1 VAVTWRKQANAVL
14 RICWF
19 NGCLGLI
26 RSPLVFVALFLTPVS
41 FLFFLYVVAPR
52 AELPYGVVGGVL
64 FSCLFTGSGMMN
76 DCAYLRLERQ
86 MQQVFITSPLRPIS
100 WVLGMALSELTF
112 TIPALVLFLVVLTL
126 VTPVSISAFL
136 ALIGV
141 IVLTWLLA
149 TSLGFLLS
157 TFFRTLREIWPIGM
171 VVFTSLS
178 VLPPVFYSL
187 AAVPASFRWIAYVAP
202 STFASQL
209 AVSAAG
215 LPVTSVPGAPF
226 LSSVGGQLLG
236 LVLLTALFIG
246 VAMRFARW
254 RDP

>member
-1 VAVTWRKQANAVL
+1 MTARSQANAVL

-19 NGCLGLI
+19 NGFLGLI
-26 RSPLVFVALFLTPVS
+26 RSPLVFVALFLTPLS
-41 FLFFLYVVAPR
+41 FLFFIYVLAPR
-52 AELPYGVVGGVL
+52 AELPFGVVGGLL

-100 WVLGMALSELTF
+100 WVLGMALSELVF
-112 TIPALVLFLVVLTL
+112 TIPALVLFSIVLFLVV
-126 VTPVSISAFL
+126 PISLLSFL
-136 ALIGV
+136 ALVGV
-141 IVLTWLLA
+141 ILLTWLLA
-149 TSLGFLLS
+149 CSLGFLLS

-171 VVFTSLS
+171 VVFTTLS
-178 VLPPVFYSL
+178 VLPPVFYPL
-187 AAVPASFRWIAYVAP
+187 GYIPGSFRWVAYIAP

-209 AVSAAG
+209 AAHAAG
-215 LPVTSVPGAPF
+215 LPAASVPASSL
-226 LSSVGGQLLG
+226 LSSATGELLG

>member
-1 VAVTWRKQANAVL
+1 MTWRRQANAVF

-19 NGCLGLI
+19 NGFLGLV
-26 RSPLVFVALFLTPVS
+26 RSPLVFVALFLTPLS

-52 AELPYGVVGGVL
+52 AELPFGVVGGVL

-86 MQQVFITSPLRPIS
+86 LQQVFITSPLRPIS

-112 TIPALVLFLVVLTL
+112 TIPALVLFLGVLTL
-126 VTPVSISAFL
+126 VISISIGAFF
-136 ALIGV
+136 ALLGV
-141 IVLTWLLA
+141 IILTWLLA
-149 TSLGFLLS
+149 SSLGFLLS

-171 VVFTSLS
+171 VIFTTLS
-178 VLPPVFYSL
+178 VLPPVFYPL
-187 AAVPASFRWIAYVAP
+187 AAVPASFRWVAYLAP

-209 AVSAAG
+209 AVRAAG
-215 LPVTSVPGAPF
+215 LPAASVP
-226 LSSVGGQLLG
+226 SVPALGSIPAELLG
-236 LVLLTALFIG
+236 LVGLAVLFTG

-254 RDP
+254 REP

>member
-1 VAVTWRKQANAVL
+1 MTWRSQANAVV

-19 NGCLGLI
+19 NGLLGLV
-26 RSPLVFVALFLTPVS
+26 RSPLVFVALFLTPLS
-41 FLFFLYVVAPR
+41 FLFFIVVIAPR

-100 WVLGMALSELTF
+100 WVLGMALSELMF
-112 TIPALVLFLVVLTL
+112 TIPALVLFLGVLTL
-126 VTPVSISAFL
+126 VTTVSLSAFS

-141 IVLTWLLA
+141 ILLTWLLA
-149 TSLGFLLS
+149 CSLGFLLS

-178 VLPPVFYSL
+178 VLPPVFYPL
-187 AAVPASFRWIAYVAP
+187 AAIPASIRWVAYLAP

-215 LPVTSVPGAPF
+215 LSVTSVPAVPF
-226 LSSVGGQLLG
+226 LSSVGGQLVG
-236 LVLLTALFIG
+236 LVLLTLVFIA
-246 VAMRFARW
+246 VAMSLARW
-254 RDP
+254 REP

>member
-1 VAVTWRKQANAVL
+1 MTWKRQANAVF

-19 NGCLGLI
+19 NGFLGLV
-26 RSPLVFVALFLTPVS
+26 RSPLVFVALFLTPLS

-52 AELPYGVVGGVL
+52 AELPFGVVGGVL

-86 MQQVFITSPLRPIS
+86 LQQVFITSPLRPIS

-112 TIPALVLFLVVLTL
+112 TIPALVLFLGVLTL
-126 VTPVSISAFL
+126 VISVSIGAFF
-136 ALIGV
+136 ALLGV

-171 VVFTSLS
+171 VIFTTLS
-178 VLPPVFYSL
+178 VLPPVFYPL
-187 AAVPASFRWIAYVAP
+187 AAVPASYRWVAYLAP

-209 AVSAAG
+209 AVGAAG
-215 LPVTSVPGAPF
+215 LPTTSVP
-226 LSSVGGQLLG
+226 SVPALASVPAELLG
-236 LVLLTALFIG
+236 LVGLTMLFIA

-254 RDP
+254 REP

>member
-1 VAVTWRKQANAVL
+1 MSFKTQANAVL

-19 NGCLGLI
+19 NGVLGLA
-26 RSPLVFVALFLTPVS
+26 RSPLAFIALFLTPLS

-52 AELPYGVVGGVL
+52 AELPFGVVGGVL
-64 FSCLFTGSGMMN
+64 FSCLFTGGGMMN

-86 MQQVFITSPLRPIS
+86 LQQVFITSPLRPIS

-112 TIPALVLFLVVLTL
+112 TIPALVLFLAVLTL
-126 VTPVSISAFL
+126 VTPVSAVTFSAL
-136 ALIGV
+136 LGV

-171 VVFTSLS
+171 VTFTSLS
-178 VLPPVFYSL
+178 VLPPVFYPL
-187 AAVPASFRWIAYVAP
+187 AAVPASFRWVAYLAP

-209 AVSAAG
+209 AVRAAG
-215 LPVTSVPGAPF
+215 LPVTPVPTVPILASIPVE
-226 LSSVGGQLLG
+226 LGGLAG
-236 LVLLTALFIG
+236 LAILFTA

-254 RDP
+254 REP

>member
-1 VAVTWRKQANAVL
+1 
-14 RICWF
+14 
-19 NGCLGLI
+19 
-26 RSPLVFVALFLTPVS
+26 
-41 FLFFLYVVAPR
+41 
-52 AELPYGVVGGVL
+52 VL

-126 VTPVSISAFL
+126 VVSVSVSTFL

-141 IVLTWLLA
+141 ILLTWLLA

-178 VLPPVFYSL
+178 VLPPVFYTL
-187 AAVPASFRWIAYVAP
+187 EAVPAPFRWVAYLAP

-215 LPVTSVPGAPF
+215 LPVTPVPGAPF
-226 LSSVGGQLLG
+226 LSSAPGQLVG
-236 LVLLTALFIG
+236 LVLLTVLFIG
-246 VAMRFARW
+246 VAMHFARW

>member
-1 VAVTWRKQANAVL
+1 MTAKTQANAVL

-19 NGCLGLI
+19 NGILGLI
-26 RSPLVFVALFLTPVS
+26 RSPLVFIALFLTPLS

-52 AELPYGVVGGVL
+52 SELPFGVVGGVL

-100 WVLGMALSELTF
+100 WVLGMALSELMF
-112 TIPALVLFLVVLTL
+112 TIPALVLFLAVLTL
-126 VTPVSISAFL
+126 VTPIGVPSL
-136 ALIGV
+136 VALIGV
-141 IVLTWLLA
+141 IILTWLLA
-149 TSLGFLLS
+149 SSLGFLLS

-171 VVFTSLS
+171 VVFTTLS
-178 VLPPVFYSL
+178 VLPPVFYPL
-187 AAVPASFRWIAYVAP
+187 QAVPESFRWVAFLAP

-215 LPVTSVPGAPF
+215 LPVTSVPSAPF
-226 LSSVGGQLLG
+226 LSSIPGQLVG
-236 LVLLTALFIG
+236 LTVLTVFFIA
-246 VAMRFARW
+246 VAMGLARW
-254 RDP
+254 REP

>member
-1 VAVTWRKQANAVL
+1 MSFRTQTNAIL

-19 NGCLGLI
+19 NGLLGLV

-112 TIPALVLFLVVLTL
+112 TIPALVLFLVVLSLVISVSAATL
-126 VTPVSISAFL
+126 LSL
-136 ALIGV
+136 LGV

-149 TSLGFLLS
+149 TSLGFLMS

-171 VVFTSLS
+171 VVFTTLS
-178 VLPPVFYSL
+178 VLPPVFYPL
-187 AAVPASFRWIAYVAP
+187 AAVPASFRWVAFLAP

-215 LPVTSVPGAPF
+215 LPLAPIPSVPL
-226 LSSVGGQLLG
+226 LSSATADLIGLALLA
-236 LVLLTALFIG
+236 LLFTGI
-246 VAMRFARW
+246 AMRFARW
-254 RDP
+254 REP

>member
-1 VAVTWRKQANAVL
+1 MTWRKQANAVL

-19 NGCLGLI
+19 NGVLGLV
-26 RSPLVFVALFLTPVS
+26 RSPLAFIALFLTPLS

-64 FSCLFTGSGMMN
+64 FSCLFTGGGMMN

-126 VTPVSISAFL
+126 VVPISATIFL

-178 VLPPVFYSL
+178 VLPPVFYTL
-187 AAVPASFRWIAYVAP
+187 EAVPGPFRWVAFLAP

-209 AVSAAG
+209 ADTAAG
-215 LPVTSVPGAPF
+215 LPVTSVPGAQF
-226 LSSVGGQLLG
+226 LSSAPSQLLG
-236 LVLLTALFIG
+236 LLLLTLLFIG

>member
-1 VAVTWRKQANAVL
+1 MTWRKQANAVL

-19 NGCLGLI
+19 NGFLGLI
-26 RSPLVFVALFLTPVS
+26 RSPLVFIALFLTPLS
-41 FLFFLYVVAPR
+41 FLFCLYVVAPR

-64 FSCLFTGSGMMN
+64 FLCLFTGSGMMN

-86 MQQVFITSPLRPIS
+86 MQQVFITSPLRPLS

-126 VTPVSISAFL
+126 VVPVNVLAFL
-136 ALIGV
+136 ALVGV
-141 IVLTWLLA
+141 ILLTWLLA

-171 VVFTSLS
+171 VVFTTLS
-178 VLPPVFYSL
+178 VLPPVFYTL
-187 AAVPASFRWIAYVAP
+187 GAVPASFRWVAFLAP

-215 LPVTSVPGAPF
+215 LPVTPVPGIPF
-226 LSSVGGQLLG
+226 LSSASGQLVG
-236 LVLLTALFIG
+236 LVLLTGLFIG
-246 VAMRFARW
+246 VATVFARW

>member
-1 VAVTWRKQANAVL
+1 MTWRTQANAVL

-19 NGCLGLI
+19 NGFLGLV
-26 RSPLVFVALFLTPVS
+26 RSPLVFIALFLTPLS

-52 AELPYGVVGGVL
+52 AALPFGVVGGVL

-112 TIPALVLFLVVLTL
+112 TIPALVLFLIVLTL
-126 VTPVSISAFL
+126 VVPISVSAFL

-141 IVLTWLLA
+141 IILTWLLA

-171 VVFTSLS
+171 LVFTSLS

-187 AAVPASFRWIAYVAP
+187 EAVPAPIRWAAYLAP

-226 LSSVGGQLLG
+226 LSSVSGELLG
-236 LVLLTALFIG
+236 LVLLTVLFIG
-246 VAMRFARW
+246 IAMQFARW
-254 RDP
+254 REP

>member
-1 VAVTWRKQANAVL
+1 MSWKTQANAVL

-19 NGCLGLI
+19 NGILGLV
-26 RSPLVFVALFLTPVS
+26 RGPLVFIALFLTPVS

-52 AELPYGVVGGVL
+52 AELPFGVVGGVL

-112 TIPALVLFLVVLTL
+112 TIPALVLFLVVLTFVIS
-126 VTPVSISAFL
+126 VTVVTML

-141 IVLTWLLA
+141 IILTWLLA
-149 TSLGFLLS
+149 TSLGFLMS

-171 VVFTSLS
+171 VVFTTLS
-178 VLPPVFYSL
+178 VLPPVFYPL
-187 AAVPASFRWIAYVAP
+187 AAVPASYRWVAFLAP

-209 AVSAAG
+209 AVRAAG
-215 LPVTSVPGAPF
+215 LPLTSVPSVPA
-226 LSSVGGQLLG
+226 LSSGAVELIG
-236 LVLLTALFIG
+236 LAVLALVFTGI
-246 VAMRFARW
+246 AMRFARW
-254 RDP
+254 REP

>member
-1 VAVTWRKQANAVL
+1 MTWRSQANAVL

-19 NGCLGLI
+19 NGFLGLL
-26 RSPLVFVALFLTPVS
+26 RSPLVFVALFLTPLS
-41 FLFFLYVVAPR
+41 FLFFIYVLAPR
-52 AELPYGVVGGVL
+52 AELPFGVVGGVL

-100 WVLGMALSELTF
+100 WVLGMALSELVF
-112 TIPALVLFLVVLTL
+112 TIPALVLFLAVLL
-126 VTPVSISAFL
+126 LIVPISLLSFL
-136 ALIGV
+136 ALLGV
-141 IVLTWLLA
+141 IFLTWLLA
-149 TSLGFLLS
+149 SSLGFLLS

-171 VVFTSLS
+171 VVFTTLS
-178 VLPPVFYSL
+178 VLPPVFYPL
-187 AAVPASFRWIAYVAP
+187 EVIPGPVRWVAYLAP

-209 AVSAAG
+209 AESAAG
-215 LPVTSVPGAPF
+215 LPVASVAGAPF
-226 LSSVGGQLLG
+226 LSSVTGQLLG
-236 LVLLTALFIG
+236 LILLTALFIG

>member
-1 VAVTWRKQANAVL
+1 MTWRTQANAVG

-19 NGCLGLI
+19 NGILGLL
-26 RSPLVFVALFLTPVS
+26 RSPLVFVALFLTPLS
-41 FLFFLYVVAPR
+41 FLFFLLVVAPR

-100 WVLGMALSELTF
+100 WVLGMALSELMF
-112 TIPALVLFLVVLTL
+112 TIPALVLFLGVLTL
-126 VTPVSISAFL
+126 VKPIGPSSFL

-141 IVLTWLLA
+141 ILLTWLLA
-149 TSLGFLLS
+149 SSLGFLLS

-178 VLPPVFYSL
+178 VLPPVFYPL
-187 AAVPASFRWIAYVAP
+187 AAVPASIRWVAFLSP

-209 AVSAAG
+209 AVNAAGLATTPVPSLSVLSSAAG
-215 LPVTSVPGAPF
+215 
-226 LSSVGGQLLG
+226 QLIG
-236 LVLLTALFIG
+236 LVFLTLTFIA
-246 VAMRFARW
+246 VAMWLARW
-254 RDP
+254 REP

>member
-1 VAVTWRKQANAVL
+1 MSFKTQANAVV

-19 NGCLGLI
+19 NGLLGLV

-52 AELPYGVVGGVL
+52 AELPFGVVGGIL

-86 MQQVFITSPLRPIS
+86 LQQVFITSPLRPIS

-112 TIPALVLFLVVLTL
+112 TIPALVLFSVVLTL
-126 VTPVSISAFL
+126 VIPVGAVTMI
-136 ALIGV
+136 ALVGV

-149 TSLGFLLS
+149 TSLGFLMS

-171 VVFTSLS
+171 VVFTTLS
-178 VLPPVFYSL
+178 VLPPVFYPL
-187 AAVPASFRWIAYVAP
+187 AAVPADFRWVAFLAP

-209 AVSAAG
+209 AVRAAG
-215 LPVTSVPGAPF
+215 LPATSVPSVPG
-226 LSSVGGQLLG
+226 LSSAPGDLIGLALLA
-236 LVLLTALFIG
+236 VLFTAL
-246 VAMRFARW
+246 AMRFARW
-254 RDP
+254 REP

>member
-1 VAVTWRKQANAVL
+1 MTVRSQANAVL

-19 NGCLGLI
+19 NGFLGLL
-26 RSPLVFVALFLTPVS
+26 RSPLVFIALFLTPLS
-41 FLFFLYVVAPR
+41 FLFFIYVLAPR
-52 AELPYGVVGGVL
+52 AELPFGVVGGVL

-100 WVLGMALSELTF
+100 WVLGMALSELVF
-112 TIPALVLFLVVLTL
+112 TIPALVLFLAVLLLVVPIGALSL
-126 VTPVSISAFL
+126 L

-141 IVLTWLLA
+141 IFLTWLLA

-171 VVFTSLS
+171 VVFTTLS
-178 VLPPVFYSL
+178 VLPPVFYPL
-187 AAVPASFRWIAYVAP
+187 EVVPGPFRWLAYVAP

-209 AVSAAG
+209 AASAAG
-215 LPVTSVPGAPF
+215 LPVAPVPSLPL
-226 LSSVGGQLLG
+226 LSTPTGQLIG
-236 LVLLTALFIG
+236 LVLLTVLFIV